1 MTTKEIAVKCGV
13 TEQSIR
19 NWCKKNNAPK
29 AKQSANGKIA
39 YLITDE
45 VERKILEYYNI
56 ICDEKAKQV
65 GESKISDE
73 EQEKNDKI
81 SKISENIKEKQTE
94 ESETSKEKQEKNVL
108 EIELVHQLQSKDMQ
122 LAEKDKQISELQA
135 QNKALI
141 EALNNA
147 QENNK
152 SLTDALVAAQTLHAA
167 TIQTTALVDKSAE
180 PERKWWQKIFKK
192 KEG

>member
-65 GESKISDE
+65 GER
-73 EQEKNDKI
+73 Q
-81 SKISENIKEKQTE
+81 
-94 ESETSKEKQEKNVL
+94 
-108 EIELVHQLQSKDMQ
+108 
-122 LAEKDKQISELQA
+122 
-135 QNKALI
+135 
-141 EALNNA
+141 
-147 QENNK
+147 NNK
-152 SLTDALVAAQTLHAA
+152 SAKYTNQ
-167 TIQTTALVDKSAE
+167 
-180 PERKWWQKIFKK
+180 
-192 KEG
+192 

>member
-29 AKQSANGKIA
+29 AKQSANGKIS
-39 YLITDE
+39 YMITDE
-45 VERKILEYYNI
+45 VEKKILEYYNI
-56 ICDEKAKQV
+56 LCDEKEKQEKND
-65 GESKISDE
+65 GISKISD
-73 EQEKNDKI
+73 D
-81 SKISENIKEKQTE
+81 SKEKQDE
-94 ESETSKEKQEKNVL
+94 ESKISKEKQEKDVL
-108 EIELVHQLQSKDMQ
+108 EIELVHQLQSKDIQ

-167 TIQTTALVDKSAE
+167 SIQNAILIEDKSKE
-180 PERKWWQKIFKK
+180 QKKSWFFKFFSK
-192 KEG
+192 KNNSS